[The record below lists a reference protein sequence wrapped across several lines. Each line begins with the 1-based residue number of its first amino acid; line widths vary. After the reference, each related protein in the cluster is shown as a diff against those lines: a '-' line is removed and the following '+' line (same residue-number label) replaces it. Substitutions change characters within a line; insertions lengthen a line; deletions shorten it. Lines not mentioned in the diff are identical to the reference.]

1 MLDSKRTYLLLLVL
15 GMALTISAARAQSNT
30 NGGATPTTT
39 TQSKVPASSDVKLSQ
54 AERILR
60 LEQSIELTRTE
71 LAQLKT
77 ELDNPESEYGKSK
90 AEFTRLDKRLK
101 ERELEL
107 TTQPAEDPKRLDGLR
122 NARETAKERFDL
134 AIQGRAASE
143 QKYTLLLKKLE
154 QDTAVL
160 SRLRGPGATASQPA
174 AASMPAAAERAEGS
188 APTTVAPP
196 APQAT
201 PQSQTPPTVSLPMP
215 PSAVVAQPPAEQ
227 TQPAPVPMAKELL
240 AAQQEAAKLR
250 AAATAAEQELEMVA
264 ARISTLRDS
273 IKIEQARLETAQQQ
287 SANSQKAYKSAR
299 DYAQKLISTG
309 AAADNINTALN
320 RVDDAE
326 ARMAAAE
333 KEVELREEGLEILQS
348 ELTELQAEHGAS
360 LREAERKRTEAAK
373 ANEEVKRLQNP
384 YSLFRIMQW
393 VIDHGP
399 AILGIL
405 VGMFVLLWVIKVTE
419 HRIVHLI
426 AGRSDTGTESE
437 RESRAKTLASV
448 FRNVS
453 STAIVVG
460 GVLMLLSEVDINIV
474 PLLGAA
480 GVVGLAVAF
489 GAQSLIKDYFSGFI
503 ILLEN
508 QYAIN
513 DVVKIGDTAGMV
525 EHISLRM
532 TLLRDVEGNAHFIPH
547 GEIKSVT
554 NMTHG
559 WSRAVFD
566 IGVAYKE
573 QVDKVMKVLMEL
585 AREIRRDPAFSP
597 LILDDPEMLGVDKLD
612 DSAVVIRFLIKTRP
626 LRQWTIKREM
636 LRRIKNRFDELGI
649 EIPFP
654 HRTVYHQYQ
663 SNGQAEGS
671 EGGTLA
677 PLGDRS
683 HQRE

>member
-1 MLDSKRTYLLLLVL
+1 
-15 GMALTISAARAQSNT
+15 
-30 NGGATPTTT
+30 
-39 TQSKVPASSDVKLSQ
+39 
-54 AERILR
+54 
-60 LEQSIELTRTE
+60 
-71 LAQLKT
+71 
-77 ELDNPESEYGKSK
+77 
-90 AEFTRLDKRLK
+90 
-101 ERELEL
+101 
-107 TTQPAEDPKRLDGLR
+107 
-122 NARETAKERFDL
+122 
-134 AIQGRAASE
+134 
-143 QKYTLLLKKLE
+143 
-154 QDTAVL
+154 
-160 SRLRGPGATASQPA
+160 
-174 AASMPAAAERAEGS
+174 
-188 APTTVAPP
+188 
-196 APQAT
+196 
-201 PQSQTPPTVSLPMP
+201 
-215 PSAVVAQPPAEQ
+215 
-227 TQPAPVPMAKELL
+227 MAKELL

-626 LRQWTIKREM
+626 LRQWTIRSGPASLRYAV
-636 LRRIKNRFDELGI
+636 LRREGGGMRGPGTGI
-649 EIPFP
+649 RGPGG
-654 HRTVYHQYQ
+654 R
-663 SNGQAEGS
+663 AEGMR
-671 EGGTLA
+671 GGA
-677 PLGDRS
+677 VSGRRS
-683 HQRE
+683 VAAG